1 MPDRM
6 SNERVAEL
14 HTRAA
19 STGLRYGEV
28 AELFEEME
36 RLRKLESSLTP
47 EWGYRRRGE
56 RGATPTHNENYA
68 REMAER
74 RREVVAHRLRTDWI
88 NDES

>member
-14 HTRAA
+14 HARAA

-36 RLRKLESSLTP
+36 RLRKLESSLVP
-47 EWGYRRRGE
+47 EWGYRSSGE
-56 RGATPTHNENYA
+56 RNATPAPNEKYA

-74 RREVVAHRLRTDWI
+74 RRERVATRFRTDWL
-88 NDES
+88 DADA